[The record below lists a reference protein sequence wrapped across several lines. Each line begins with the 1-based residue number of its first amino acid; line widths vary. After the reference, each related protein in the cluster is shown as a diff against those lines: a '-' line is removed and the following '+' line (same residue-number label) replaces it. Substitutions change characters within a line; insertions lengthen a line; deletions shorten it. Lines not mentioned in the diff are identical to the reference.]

1 MRRYYI
7 TDSRAAGGIDR
18 VLQFVER
25 AVGEGVDMIQVRE
38 KHLPAREL
46 LEVARRAVALAD
58 GTGVQVLVNTRVDVA
73 LAAGADGVH
82 LPEDSIAPARWR
94 EIVPE
99 GFLIG
104 ASCHTIANLQ
114 RAEAEGA
121 DFAVF
126 GPVFPSPGKGA
137 PIGVAG
143 LAEGIRST
151 RLPVYALGGVN
162 GENAVACLHAGAAGV
177 AAISLF
183 QRTCLPI

>member
-7 TDSRAAGGIDR
+7 SDSRAAGGIDR
-18 VLQFVER
+18 VLYFIER
-25 AVGEGVDMIQVRE
+25 AIGEGVEMIQLRE
-38 KHLPAREL
+38 NHLAAREL
-46 LEVARRAVALAD
+46 LELARRVVALAA
-58 GTGVQVLVNTRVDVA
+58 GTGVEVLVNTRVDIA

-82 LPEDSIAPARWR
+82 LPGDSIAPARWR

-104 ASCHTIANLQ
+104 ASCHTIVTLQ

-143 LAEGIRST
+143 LANGVRST
-151 RLPVYALGGVN
+151 RLPVYALGGIN
-162 GENAVACLHAGAAGV
+162 EENAVACLHAGAAGV

-183 QRTCLPI
+183 QRT